1 MATRQEKIMEY
12 VHILSEQL
20 IASNQLNDNNGADA
34 LNTSLDLQL
43 DRANVSKDLNALW
56 KAGKLIKMHGKPVFY
71 LDYHS
76 LTKHYPNSF
85 FPSLI
90 NNGDKISNYLHEAS
104 ENTVTKEN
112 TLSNEKG
119 PLDSI
124 IGANGSLS
132 DVIFTAKSA
141 ISYPPYGIP
150 SIIYGNSGVG
160 KTLLANQMVE
170 YLCKIKHKEK
180 VPVMTLYAQNYQN
193 DANLFVQALTGVDK
207 GKGKVGV
214 LEQCEDGVLII
225 EQVENLSYTSQT
237 LLSMILQKKKYT
249 TTHTSNPMPLKTMII
264 LTTSLKEDNRLIE
277 TLSSATPIH
286 LKLSDIDQR
295 GIYEKLELIMAL
307 LSQEAKNTGISIR
320 IHKDIIAMFALQKYP
335 NNISDLR
342 NEIQLACSRAF
353 LNTPNIKNKSI
364 YLTYDCL
371 SLNML
376 SQSQDSTISNA
387 RIISLL
393 SCIPN
398 NYLQFESDGS
408 SSAQQIFTNAPDAFK
423 DHRINQFIGEFN
435 KDIEE
440 LDNIDNYV
448 RENINVL
455 KDCPDAQLQSL
466 RVAINPY
473 VMQVT
478 LSKLQERPE
487 YKLLQSNTQ
496 LLYGI
501 LLHIT
506 NYLKR
511 IQYTDQ
517 SNIED
522 TPSLTEPIYT
532 QEYQLAKDI
541 YESFGQT
548 YSFTPSSRE
557 IDFLASYIAIA
568 NQWANH
574 TTVAILVIC
583 HGNSIASQMVEF
595 VKENIHGKYTLDAI
609 DYSSS
614 MQINDCLELACIKA
628 NQINNGVGVLVVC
641 DMEPLTSIG
650 DYVYRETGIPARTV
664 SNINLSG
671 LIGIVQQSM
680 SAINDLDALASG
692 INKEAPTIQQMPQNT
707 FIEQIR
713 NRIISNTVSFIDT
726 HKAVDVL
733 LTCLNNTLKELAIP
747 YSDAL
752 AVKYICHC
760 TNMLERVIK
769 NEPWEY
775 KKVNQFYKDHSYL
788 IHVIQQNLE
797 YAGNSFG
804 ISIPAT
810 ELAYISEIFLPEFKG
825 E

>member
-12 VHILSEQL
+12 VHTLSEQL

-85 FPSLI
+85 FPSII

-376 SQSQDSTISNA
+376 SQSQDSTISNDLRNEIQLACSRAFLNTPNIKNKSIYLTYDCLSLNMLSQSQDSTISNA

-541 YESFGQT
+541 YESFGIT

-595 VKENIHGKYTLDAI
+595 VKETIHGKYTLDAI

-650 DYVYRETGIPARTV
+650 DYVYRKT
-664 SNINLSG
+664 
-671 LIGIVQQSM
+671 
-680 SAINDLDALASG
+680 
-692 INKEAPTIQQMPQNT
+692 
-707 FIEQIR
+707 
-713 NRIISNTVSFIDT
+713 
-726 HKAVDVL
+726 
-733 LTCLNNTLKELAIP
+733 
-747 YSDAL
+747 
-752 AVKYICHC
+752 
-760 TNMLERVIK
+760 
-769 NEPWEY
+769 EY
-775 KKVNQFYKDHSYL
+775 L
-788 IHVIQQNLE
+788 HV
-797 YAGNSFG
+797 
-804 ISIPAT
+804 P
-810 ELAYISEIFLPEFKG
+810 
-825 E
+825 

>member
-1 MATRQEKIMEY
+1 MPTRQEKIMNY
-12 VHILSEQL
+12 VHELTQNIL
-20 IASNQLNDNNGADA
+20 INNRLDENIGADA
-34 LNTSLDLQL
+34 LNTALDLQL
-43 DRANVSKDLNALW
+43 DRANVSKDLNNLW
-56 KAGKLIKMHGKPVFY
+56 KAGKLIKIHGKPVYY
-71 LDYHS
+71 LDYHC
-76 LTKHYPNSF
+76 LTHHYPNAF
-85 FPSLI
+85 FPSII
-90 NNGDKISNYLHEAS
+90 NNGDKVSNYLHEAKKHDEINS
-104 ENTVTKEN
+104 NTST
-112 TLSNEKG
+112 NEKD

-141 ISYPPYGIP
+141 VSYPPYGIS

-160 KTLLANQMVE
+160 KTLLATRMVE
-170 YLCKIKHKEK
+170 YLCNLKGVAE
-180 VPVMTLYAQNYQN
+180 VPVMTLYGQNYQN
-193 DANLFVQALTGVDK
+193 DANLFINALIGMDR
-207 GKGKVGV
+207 GKGKFQNGI
-214 LEQCEDGVLII
+214 LEQCEGGVVII
-225 EQVENLSYTSQT
+225 EQVENLNYTSQA
-237 LLSMILQKKKYT
+237 LLSMIIQKKKFTSSNNLT
-249 TTHTSNPMPLKTMII
+249 TTPLKTMII
-264 LTTSLKEDNRLIE
+264 LTTSLKEDNRSIE
-277 TLSSATPIH
+277 SLSSATPIH

-307 LSQEAKNTGISIR
+307 LSQEAQNTGISIR
-320 IHKDIIAMFALQKYP
+320 IHKDIIAMFAIQKYP

-353 LNTPNIKNKSI
+353 LNTPNTKNKTI

-376 SQSQDSTISNA
+376 SQSQDSSIPNA

-398 NYLQFESDGS
+398 NYLQFEADGS
-408 SSAQQIFTNAPDAFK
+408 SSAQQIFSNAPDAFK

-435 KDIEE
+435 KNIEE

-466 RVAINPY
+466 RIAINPY

-478 LSKLQERPE
+478 LRKLQERPE
-487 YKLLQSNTQ
+487 YKLLLSNSQ

-511 IQYTDQ
+511 IQYTDEQ
-517 SNIED
+517 PNVNI
-522 TPSLTEPIYT
+522 PSLTQPIYT
-532 QEYQLAKDI
+532 QEYQFAKDI
-541 YESFGQT
+541 YDSFGKT
-548 YSFTPSSRE
+548 YSFIPSSRE
-557 IDFLASYIAIA
+557 IDFLASYLAIA

-574 TTVAILVIC
+574 TTVSILVIC
-583 HGNSIASQMVEF
+583 HGDSVASQMVSFIKTHIQGE
-595 VKENIHGKYTLDAI
+595 YTIDAI

-628 NQINNGVGVLVVC
+628 NQINNGVGILIVC

-650 DYVYRETGIPARTV
+650 DHVFHETGIPARTV
-664 SNINLSG
+664 SNINLPS
-671 LIGIVQQSM
+671 LICIVQQSM

-692 INKEAPTIQQMPQNT
+692 INKEETPTQKLPQNT

-713 NRIISNTVSFIDT
+713 NRIIANTVSFIDT
-726 HKAVDVL
+726 KKATNVL
-733 LTCLNNTLKELAIP
+733 LTCLNNTLDELSIP
-747 YSDAL
+747 YSDAI

-769 NEPWEY
+769 GEPWEY
-775 KKVNQFYKDHSYL
+775 KKINQFYKDHTYL
-788 IHVIQQNLE
+788 VQVVEHNLE
-797 YAGNSFG
+797 YAANSFG

-810 ELAYISEIFLPEFKG
+810 ELAYISEIFILG